1 MQSYRYVILGGS
13 VVAGYAAKEFA
24 AGQLGK
30 EELCIV
36 SAEDRLPY
44 DRPPLSKNVLQGD
57 MEPDDA
63 TINDRKFYDKH
74 GIELKLGE
82 TVTQVDLESRAL
94 QTEGGERIQYDNL
107 LIATGARVRRLEVPG
122 ADLDGIFYLRDVDD
136 VRRIIAAAEA
146 GERAV
151 VLGGGFIGTE
161 VAASLA
167 DRGLDV
173 TLASAEDRLL
183 KGRPMAP
190 EMSQYFEGYFRDR
203 GVKLVLGDRAT
214 SFEGDAGVSA
224 VVLESGKRL
233 ETELVVVGIGVLPN
247 TELFEDTALQIDDG
261 LVVDESLQTG
271 IANVFAAGDVA
282 RYKDVLFDRM
292 RRIEHWDNARSQG
305 AHWARI
311 MLGDKEPF
319 DHVPYFFS
327 DVFDLSWE
335 YWGDQEGADRVVYR
349 GDVQGGRFSAWW
361 LKDRKVVAAF
371 VMDRPGEERE
381 AAQRMIRSSERVE
394 AEVLEDEARSLVEG

>member
-1 MQSYRYVILGGS
+1 MQSYRYVILGGG
-13 VVAGYAAKEFA
+13 VTAGYSAKEFA

-30 EELCIV
+30 EELCLV

-44 DRPPLSKNVLQGD
+44 DRPPLSKNVLQGEI
-57 MEPDDA
+57 EPEDA
-63 TINDRKFYDKH
+63 TINERGFYDEH

-82 TVTQVDLESRAL
+82 LVTDVDFDSRAL
-94 QTEGGERIQYDNL
+94 ETEGGERIQYDNL
-107 LIATGARVRRLEVPG
+107 LIATGARVRRLDVPG
-122 ADLDGIFYLRDVDD
+122 ADLDNILYLRDMDD
-136 VRRIIAAAEA
+136 VRRIIAAADA
-146 GERAV
+146 SERAV

-173 TLASAEDRLL
+173 TLISGEDRLL

-190 EMSQYFEGYFRDR
+190 EMSDFFQGYFRDR
-203 GVKLVLGDRAT
+203 GVELILADRAA
-214 SFEGDAGVSA
+214 SFEGGGRVSA
-224 VVLESGKRL
+224 VTLESGGRV
-233 ETELVVVGIGVLPN
+233 EADLVVAGIGVLPN
-247 TELFEDTALQIDDG
+247 VELFEDTALDVDDG

-282 RYKDVLFDRM
+282 RYEDVLFGRM

-319 DHVPYFFS
+319 DHIPYFFS

-335 YWGDQEGADRVVYR
+335 YWGDQQGAERVVYR

-361 LKDRKVVAAF
+361 LKEGKVVAAF

-381 AAQRMIRSSERVE
+381 AAQRLIRSSERIS
-394 AEVLEDEARSLVEG
+394 ADVLEDEARNLEV

>member
-13 VVAGYAAKEFA
+13 VAAGYAAKEFA

-44 DRPPLSKNVLQGD
+44 DRPPLSKSVLQGD
-57 MEPDDA
+57 MDPEDA
-63 TINDRKFYDKH
+63 TINDQEFYDKH
-74 GIELKLGE
+74 GIELKLGDR
-82 TVTQVDLESRAL
+82 VTDVDFDSRAL
-94 QTEGGERIQYDNL
+94 ETEGGDRIQYDNL
-107 LIATGARVRRLEVPG
+107 LITTGARVRRLDVPG
-122 ADLDGIFYLRDVDD
+122 ADLEGVLYLRDVDD
-136 VRRIIAAAEA
+136 VRRIIAAAEQS
-146 GERAV
+146 ERAV

-161 VAASLA
+161 VAASLV

-190 EMSQYFEGYFRDR
+190 AMSEFFQGYFRDR
-203 GVKLVLGDRAT
+203 GVELVLADRAT
-214 SFEGDAGVSA
+214 SFEGDADVSA
-224 VVLESGKRL
+224 VVLESGKRI
-233 ETELVVVGIGVLPN
+233 EADFVVVGIGVLPN
-247 TELFEDTALQIDDG
+247 TELFEDTALDIDDG

-305 AHWARI
+305 EHWARI

-319 DHVPYFFS
+319 DHIPYFFS

-361 LKDRKVVAAF
+361 LKGGKVVAAF
-371 VMDRPGEERE
+371 VMDRPGDERE
-381 AAQRMIRSSERVE
+381 AAQRLIRSSERVS
-394 AEVLEDEARSLVEG
+394 AEQLEDEARSLEEE